1 MKLRREV
8 GLELTWPDGLSATVS
23 LKSLRAGCPC
33 AGCRELR
40 KQMQKSRLTVLKD
53 SGPSPLIATS
63 AELVGNYALR
73 IEWSDGHNTGLYSFE
88 QLREL
93 SESAAPI
100 PPPG

>member
-1 MKLRREV
+1 MKLKREL
-8 GLELTWPDGLSATVS
+8 GLELAWPDGLAATIS
-23 LKSLRAGCPC
+23 LKALRAGCPC

-40 KQMQKSRLTVLKD
+40 KQIQKSRLTVLKD
-53 SGPSPLIATS
+53 SGDAPLVATS

-93 SESAAPI
+93 TESVAGI
-100 PPPG
+100 PPRD